1 MTTASHV
8 DWPQQARVI
17 ELVDNHDGTLSLF
30 GTMIEHAAS
39 ARVDHDAADVAGL
52 AGVARELGM
61 NDAGAG
67 PERKVGSPA
76 DRNVELVLP
85 APFVRPAV
93 PAGSTTSTPATPTPA
108 PTGAV
113 PVAGSPAFTG

>member
-1 MTTASHV
+1 VTTASHV

-39 ARVDHDAADVAGL
+39 ARVGRDAADVVGL
-52 AGVARELGM
+52 AGLARELGM

-76 DRNVELVLP
+76 DRNVELLLL
-85 APFVRPAV
+85 APFVRPTV
-93 PAGSTTSTPATPTPA
+93 PAGSTTSTTVDTAPA
-108 PTGAV
+108 PAGAV
-113 PVAGSPAFTG
+113 PVGGSPSFTG